1 MYFVIAANPGEAL
14 KPLSKV
20 ASGGELSRIM
30 LAIKSVFAEK
40 DHIETLIFDEIDAG
54 ISGRTAQKVSEKL
67 KLLSKSHQILC
78 ITHLA
83 QIAAMADTHFLIE
96 KMVDENHSETVIRP
110 LDKLQSEQELARILG
125 GVEITESVLENAR
138 EMKALANQ
146 KSSDSFQN

>member
-1 MYFVIAANPGEAL
+1 M
-14 KPLSKV
+14 
-20 ASGGELSRIM
+20 
-30 LAIKSVFAEK
+30 
-40 DHIETLIFDEIDAG
+40 IFDEIDAG

-110 LDKLQSEQELARILG
+110 LDKSQSEQELARILG
-125 GVEITESVLENAR
+125 GVEITVLENAR